1 VYAMPSERP
10 DSEFDGP
17 PREGRKLG
25 QFLLNVGKSLLIVG
39 FGGCIG
45 GAIGGIGG
53 AISATTIGGLVD
65 PRYDLEEWNLFGGL
79 AALAC
84 GSFGLIVGLVLG
96 VGLVSRR
103 PRARQISQI
112 GLLVGLVLGAG
123 LPMSLIQVEA
133 YRDRRWITTHQ
144 GGSVSLNGALL
155 RGARLPGAHLRA
167 ANICESNLAG
177 ADLTGADLR
186 DAELQGTDLRRA
198 DLADAN
204 LSGAG
209 LAGVDLSSAN
219 LKGANLTGAHL
230 EEGDDFSA
238 ADLTGAVYDRHTRW
252 PSGFDPRKH
261 GARLEE

>member
-1 VYAMPSERP
+1 VYAMSSERP

-45 GAIGGIGG
+45 AAIGGVGG
-53 AISATTIGGLVD
+53 VLNASMIGGLLD
-65 PRYDLEEWNLFGGL
+65 PRYDLEAWNLIGGFAGL
-79 AALAC
+79 AG

-103 PRARQISQI
+103 PRAREISRI
-112 GLLVGLVLGAG
+112 ALLVGLVLGAG
-123 LPMSLIQVEA
+123 LPMSLMQVEA
-133 YRDRRWITTHQ
+133 YRDRRWVTTHQ
-144 GGSVSLNGALL
+144 GGLVGLNGALL

-198 DLADAN
+198 DLAHAN

-209 LAGVDLSSAN
+209 LAGVDLSSTN
-219 LKGANLTGAHL
+219 LRGANLTGARL
-230 EEGDDFSA
+230 EGGDDFSG

-252 PSGFDPRKH
+252 PLGFDPRKH